1 MSKMNSLKSMSA
13 YSQAEKN
20 ALAESD
26 DPHAMIVVLFDELL
40 RRMRSF
46 VSNLDGD
53 ENAIKVRNESYARS
67 LAILHALQGC
77 LDFENGGEIADN
89 LFKLYE
95 YSRYQLLEA
104 FRTGDASKVSSSIH
118 AINELR
124 TAWCEISDERSSD
137 LEVSVP

>member
-1 MSKMNSLKSMSA
+1 MGGLEGIWGISLLAKRASVKNELAKINEA

-53 ENAIKVRNESYARS
+53 ENAIKVRNESTRV
-67 LAILHALQGC
+67 L
-77 LDFENGGEIADN
+77 
-89 LFKLYE
+89 
-95 YSRYQLLEA
+95 
-104 FRTGDASKVSSSIH
+104 
-118 AINELR
+118 
-124 TAWCEISDERSSD
+124 
-137 LEVSVP
+137 

>member
-20 ALAESD
+20 ALVESD
-26 DPHAMIVVLFDELL
+26 DPRMIVVLFDELL
-40 RRMRSF
+40 RRSGPL
-46 VSNLDGD
+46 SNLDGD

-67 LAILHALQGC
+67 LAILHALQSC

-104 FRTGDASKVSSSIH
+104 FERRRYWSK
-118 AINELR
+118 
-124 TAWCEISDERSSD
+124 
-137 LEVSVP
+137 

>member
-1 MSKMNSLKSMSA
+1 MSA
-13 YSQAEKN
+13 YSQAERN

-46 VSNLDGD
+46 VSNMDGD

-67 LAILHALQGC
+67 LAILHALQAC

-104 FRTGDASKVSSSIH
+104 FRTGDASKMSSSIH
-118 AINELR
+118 VINELR
-124 TAWCEISDERSSD
+124 TVWCEISDADSSD